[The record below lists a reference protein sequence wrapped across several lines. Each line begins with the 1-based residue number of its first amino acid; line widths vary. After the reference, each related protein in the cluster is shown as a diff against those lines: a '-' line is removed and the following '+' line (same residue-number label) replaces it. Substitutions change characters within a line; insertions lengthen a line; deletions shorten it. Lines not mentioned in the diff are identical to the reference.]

1 MSTIYV
7 YNIPVTIIDIVA
19 LLWFVGL
26 WSCYSYY
33 ADYRR
38 TGGVNALVK
47 VMYQHRMNW
56 MFEMLKRDNRMVDA
70 KVASNVMGSVT
81 FFTST
86 TIFLLAGLLTM
97 LTKAS
102 EGLHILTQLPFVTT
116 TSIVVW
122 EAKVIVLMVVF
133 IYAFFKFTWAMRQFN
148 YTSILIA
155 GAPVI
160 AKKTALA
167 KKHAERITKIL
178 SLAASNFNNGLR
190 GYYFGLAALSWFLH
204 PLIFMAATAWVVYV
218 LFRREIRSKTLKI
231 LREEIV

>member
-1 MSTIYV
+1 MIALNLYG
-7 YNIPVTIIDIVA
+7 IPVMLADIIA
-19 LLWFVGL
+19 LLWFIGL
-26 WSCYSYY
+26 WACYSYY

-102 EGLHILTQLPFVTT
+102 EGLNILTQLPFVTT
-116 TSIVVW
+116 TSVVVW

-160 AKKTALA
+160 ATKTALA

-204 PLIFMAATAWVVYV
+204 PLIFMAATAWVVHV

-231 LREEIV
+231 LREQIL